1 MLETARYIMCTWF
14 TLMLI
19 YWVDACVLYRNEA
32 LLFGSK
38 EYCLEVNAEKTE
50 YVFMS
55 RNQSAG
61 QNNYMKIS
69 TKFFKCV
76 QQFKYL

>member
-1 MLETARYIMCTWF
+1 
-14 TLMLI
+14 
-19 YWVDACVLYRNEA
+19 

-38 EYCLEVNAEKTE
+38 ENYLEVNAEKTE